1 MAAKKDDKD
10 TIPGPVEQAEA
21 GNRML
26 EQGMEEATDL
36 NRRQAEQ
43 ARTLLGVGTRL
54 YSDVGEV
61 SHADVEN
68 LVETSARL
76 AKGAQDVGWEVMH
89 YTQQSL
95 QMGMRC
101 ANELM
106 TCRTVEDMLQ
116 VHRNFV
122 RQSVDS
128 LLQESVR
135 LLELSTGSVQ
145 SAVGQIR
152 QQQPPQQRQ

>member
-10 TIPGPVEQAEA
+10 TIAGAAEQQAEA
-21 GNRML
+21 GNRLL
-26 EQGMEEATDL
+26 EQGLDQATEL

-43 ARTLLGVGTRL
+43 ARSLLGASTRL
-54 YSDVGEV
+54 YSDLSDTSRG
-61 SHADVEN
+61 DVEN
-68 LVETSARL
+68 LIETGARL

-95 QMGMRC
+95 QLGMRC
-101 ANELM
+101 ANEMM

-128 LLQESVR
+128 MLQESVR
-135 LLELSTGSVQ
+135 LLELSTGTVQ
-145 SAVGQIR
+145 SAVGQTQQTR
-152 QQQPPQQRQ
+152 Q

>member
-10 TIPGPVEQAEA
+10 PITQT
-21 GNRML
+21 L
-26 EQGMEEATDL
+26 EQGADNAAEL
-36 NRRQAEQ
+36 SRRQAEQ
-43 ARTLLGVGTRL
+43 ARTLLGAGTRL
-54 YSDVGEV
+54 YSDMGDVGRDDME
-61 SHADVEN
+61 S
-68 LVETSARL
+68 LIETGARL
-76 AKGAQDVGWEVMH
+76 AKGAQDVSWEMMH

-106 TCRTVEDMLQ
+106 TCRTVEDMLK

-122 RQSVDS
+122 RQSMDS

-135 LLELSTGSVQ
+135 LLELSTGSAQ
-145 SAVGQIR
+145 SAADQI
-152 QQQPPQQRQ
+152 QQRMETRQ

>member
-10 TIPGPVEQAEA
+10 TIAGTVEQQAEA
-21 GNRML
+21 GNRLL
-26 EQGMEEATDL
+26 EQGLDDATDL

-43 ARTLLGVGTRL
+43 ARTLLGAGTRL
-54 YSDVGEV
+54 YSDLSDTSRG
-61 SHADVEN
+61 DVEN
-68 LVETSARL
+68 LIETGARL

-95 QMGMRC
+95 QLGMRC
-101 ANELM
+101 ANEMM

-128 LLQESVR
+128 MLQESVR
-135 LLELSTGSVQ
+135 LLELSTGTVQ
-145 SAVGQIR
+145 SAVGQSQQTR
-152 QQQPPQQRQ
+152 Q